1 MTDHRLTNLSTNEQQ
16 TFSNTPA
23 GLRPLHMLAV
33 PYIPLDFN
41 PGQSFNHACAA
52 ACGAALVQA
61 YKANDPTT
69 ASSVLAEMGADNLTE
84 LTHDR
89 LRAALEAHG
98 VPVRWETGLSLFD
111 LFTRLLADKPLI
123 VLLDFSMLGAPDLPA
138 APEVEDTRFVVLV
151 GMDNRQACIHDPA
164 APAGSGAARCLPL
177 ANFESALHGATAGGV
192 TSLSGIYAALTP
204 VYGLNDP
211 ALEGKPIY
219 SVRTITV
226 VNIRSGPAISYG
238 DIGDVPAGV
247 EKAIYEEGPDHL
259 YGKIAPAQWITL
271 STQNVTRLTNVGST
285 NQPAGVLN
293 PTSSNIPGSQPT
305 DASSL
310 PPANIP
316 ASQPDAL
323 YRVRILNGVNIRSGP
338 SMSSSDVG
346 DLAPGAE
353 RDILAEN
360 ADKTYGKIAPNRWII
375 LSPTYVKRLT
385 NPVPAN
391 PPSNVAANGTAN
403 QPNEASNLPPANI
416 PASQPGVLYRVR
428 ILGPINI
435 RSGPSMSSSD
445 VGDLAPGAERDIL
458 EENTD
463 KTYGKIAP
471 DRWITLSATYVKK
484 I

>member
-33 PYIPLDFN
+33 PYIPLNFT
-41 PGQSFNHACAA
+41 PGQSFNQACAA

-69 ASSVLAEMGADNLTE
+69 ASGVLAEMVADNLTE

-89 LRAALEAHG
+89 MRAALDGHG
-98 VPVRWETGLSLFD
+98 VPVRGETGLSLFD
-111 LFTRLLADKPLI
+111 LFTRLQADKPLI
-123 VLLDFSMLGAPDLPA
+123 VLLDFSMLGTPGLPA
-138 APEVEDTRFVVLV
+138 APEVEDTRFVVLI
-151 GMDNRQACIHDPA
+151 GMDNRQACLHDPA
-164 APAGSGAARCLPL
+164 APAESGAALCLPL
-177 ANFESALHGATAGGV
+177 TNFESALHGATAGGV
-192 TSLSGIYAALTP
+192 TSISGVYAALTP

-219 SVRTITV
+219 SVRTITL

-259 YGKIAPAQWITL
+259 YGKIAPGQWITL
-271 STQNVTRLTNVGST
+271 SAQNVSRLTNVGST

-293 PTSSNIPGSQPT
+293 PSSSNIPGSQPT
-305 DASSL
+305 DASNL
-310 PPANIP
+310 PPDNIP
-316 ASQPDAL
+316 ASQPEAL
-323 YRVRILNGVNIRSGP
+323 YRVHILKGVNIRSGP
-338 SMSSSDVG
+338 SISSSDVG
-346 DLAPGAE
+346 DLPAGSE
-353 RDILAEN
+353 RDILEEN
-360 ADKTYGKIAPNRWII
+360 ADKTYGKIAPNRWIT
-375 LSPTYVKRLT
+375 LSPAYVKRLT
-385 NPVPAN
+385 NEVP
-391 PPSNVAANGTAN
+391 T
-403 QPNEASNLPPANI
+403 
-416 PASQPGVLYRVR
+416 SQPGLLYRLR
-428 ILGPINI
+428 ILKGVNI